1 MFVDIIDA
9 ISRYAIPVM
18 LVGIVGYGLIKKVKV
33 YESFTEGAKEGFH
46 TAVRIIPF
54 LVAMLVAIG

>member
-54 LVAMLVAIG
+54 LVAC